1 VAAVGFDKGLE
12 HAGRVVHDG
21 RVVVVLGHRELPE
34 RGGERVGVLRVGHLG
49 HERARAH
56 ELAVEQLLRPRV
68 SLHTIIVDKASNQY
82 AGLCVVSC
90 VSCVSCVCHVC
101 VVYVCVSCV
110 YVKDFL
116 DDRDDGQAGIGRQT
130 HRYVHQS
137 LGKAGHTI
145 DGHLEKAGPV

>member
-1 VAAVGFDKGLE
+1 MSAIGFDKGLE
-12 HAGRVVHDG
+12 HASRVVHDG

-68 SLHTIIVDKASNQY
+68 PLHTIIVDNKQASEP
-82 AGLCVVSC
+82 LRWCRVCRVSC
-90 VSCVSCVCHVC
+90 VSCVL
-101 VVYVCVSCV
+101 YVE
-110 YVKDFL
+110 DFL

-130 HRYVHQS
+130 HRDVHQS
-137 LGKAGHTI
+137 LGKAGHTV
-145 DGHLEKAGPV
+145 DGHLESGGVRPV